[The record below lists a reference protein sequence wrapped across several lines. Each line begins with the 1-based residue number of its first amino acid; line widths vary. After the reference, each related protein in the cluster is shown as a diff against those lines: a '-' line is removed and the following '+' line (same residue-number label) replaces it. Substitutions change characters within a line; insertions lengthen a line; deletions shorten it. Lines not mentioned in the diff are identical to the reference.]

1 MQNILIFVFQTL
13 LDLYILTFVLR
24 ILLQAVRADFRNPIS
39 QFVVKVTDPLVL
51 PIRRFVPPI
60 GPVDTAT
67 LLIALALQAL
77 LTGILLNVACTTGP
91 NPLQLAGLSVIRLAR
106 LTLNIYFFLIIAQ
119 VIISWV
125 AAGQYNPMFA
135 LLNQVVEPALRPI
148 RRLIPPIAGVDL
160 SPLFAIIAIQ
170 VFLLLLSGRQLM
182 SGMICSSFLQMQLL

>member
-1 MQNILIFVFQTL
+1 MQDILIFIFQTL

-24 ILLQAVRADFRNPIS
+24 LILQAVRADFRNPIS
-39 QFVVKVTDPLVL
+39 QFVLKITDPLVL
-51 PIRRFVPPI
+51 PVRRVVPPV

-67 LLIALALQAL
+67 VLIALALQAL
-77 LTGILLNVACTTGP
+77 LTGILLNIACTTGP
-91 NPLQLAGLSVIRLAR
+91 NVIQLIGLSVIRLAR

-125 AAGQYNPMFA
+125 ATGQYNPMFV
-135 LLNQVVEPALRPI
+135 LLSQVVDPVLRPF

-170 VFLLLLSGRQLM
+170 VFLRLLSGRQLM
-182 SGMICSSFLQMQLL
+182 SGMICSNFLQMQLL

>member
-77 LTGILLNVACTTGP
+77 VTGVLLNVACTTGP
-91 NPLQLAGLSVIRLAR
+91 NPLQLVGLSVIRLAR

-135 LLNQVVEPALRPI
+135 LLSQVVEPALRPI

>member
-1 MQNILIFVFQTL
+1 MQDILIFIFQTL

-24 ILLQAVRADFRNPIS
+24 LILQAVRADFRNPVC
-39 QFVVKVTDPLVL
+39 QFVLKITDPLVL
-51 PIRRFVPPI
+51 PLRRMVPPL

-67 LLIALALQAL
+67 LLIALALQVL
-77 LTGILLNVACTTGP
+77 LTGILLNIACTTGP
-91 NPLQLAGLSVIRLAR
+91 NIIQLIGLSVIRLAR

-125 AAGQYNPMFA
+125 AAGQYNPMFV
-135 LLNQVVEPALRPI
+135 LLNQVVDPVLRPF

-170 VFLLLLSGRQLM
+170 VFLRLLSGRQLM
-182 SGMICSSFLQMQLL
+182 SGMICSNFLQMQLL

>member
-1 MQNILIFVFQTL
+1 MQDILIFLFQTL

-77 LTGILLNVACTTGP
+77 LTGVLLSVACTTGP
-91 NPLQLAGLSVIRLAR
+91 NPLQLVGLSVIRLAR

-135 LLNQVVEPALRPI
+135 LLSQVVEPALRPI

-182 SGMICSSFLQMQLL
+182 SGMICSNFLQMQLL